1 MSDEQKRPQFSH
13 FSQSKI
19 SMSRSLSKGLVA
31 AELKMQ
37 TLHDIAAEFKEVV
50 IQKSDLFCRRFY
62 YTYTTLHGTTGSKPF
77 CAQSFK
83 IVLSILPYWKT
94 LMKKS
99 QFKRIQR
106 RDFELALNPLCMS
119 DATIKNARIPS
130 TRLQTN

>member
-1 MSDEQKRPQFSH
+1 MSKKRPQFSH

-50 IQKSDLFCRRFY
+50 IQKKR
-62 YTYTTLHGTTGSKPF
+62 PF
-77 CAQSFK
+77 LSPLLLYILRYMAQRAQS
-83 IVLSILPYWKT
+83 LSGVFENCSFNNPYWKT

-99 QFKRIQR
+99 QFERIQR

-119 DATIKNARIPS
+119 DATYTTIKNARIPS